1 MRMIVCGGRDYADK
15 EAITAELSML
25 PPATVIVHGGAQ
37 GADTLAGEVA
47 KALGLTVE
55 AHPADWQRWGRGA
68 GPRRNAE
75 MLALGA
81 DLVLAFPGGRG
92 TADMVRKARAAGVRV
107 RMAGREL
114 LSHPLC
120 TLDERGSDRTW

>member
-1 MRMIVCGGRDYADK
+1 MRVIVCGGRDYADK
-15 EAITAELSML
+15 EAITAELSL
-25 PPATVIVHGGAQ
+25 LSPGTVVVHGGAR
-37 GADTLAGEVA
+37 GADAIAGEVA
-47 KALGLTVE
+47 KALGLPVE

-92 TADMVRKARAAGVRV
+92 TEDMVRRARAVGVPV
-107 RMAGREL
+107 RMAGGEL
-114 LSHPLC
+114 SLPVP
-120 TLDERGSDRTW
+120 TLDEGR